1 MADEGLTAP
10 GGTFTFQITAEEKAG
25 ETVSAVLTIPA
36 AGEDGQEA
44 TQDTTVVFN
53 EDGVATVELTA
64 GQSIELQGMAGVD
77 YEIRE
82 TELPEGFRI
91 SNVEGADEVDNE
103 THTASGVIAVGA
115 DDESVTFTN
124 NYSVAS
130 TTTAELGIDLDGTKT
145 IDGRD
150 FQEGDTFTFRI
161 AAAQATPDA
170 PLPTEDMDNDG
181 SAATATITPASGN
194 SASFGF
200 GDITFT
206 EPGEYRYIITEVNP
220 ADDGDEATSG
230 IPGMAYDTVLYRMNI
245 VIADK
250 GDGTLGLLEVSG
262 ENPYT
267 SNLVTNNP
275 LVYTSNPMLQVYTE
289 GSMQSADEVA
299 FENTFSAT
307 ETTAAIRG
315 TKTLDV
321 TDSDRRLG
329 DGDFSFTIT
338 ALGSNMDGGDEFA
351 ADSTQPMPA
360 NNTVSNVANGDV
372 IFGSGTDVMTFTQD
386 MVGKAYGYQIAEVI
400 PEDAQANGDGTYT
413 LNGVTYQ
420 QNVQTVKITVGLDED
435 NVTAVVTPNTNGVNF
450 AFTNS
455 YEPTSTTIGGDSGN
469 EGIAVQKTFTGRD
482 WTSDHGFTFDIKA
495 VSNTAGIELSEMPMP
510 EGSSITI
517 ANPASGTVN
526 TGAFGEMTLEK
537 AGTYVY
543 EVTERNTSHGGVTYD
558 THAATVTV
566 TVTEDG
572 ATGTLSA
579 SVSYDN
585 SLATTEG
592 DRGETGAAAFT
603 NTYSADNTAF
613 SLDGTK
619 NVDVADGF
627 TYTLNNGSFYFD
639 ITPLDGAPAAAT
651 PVGNTGSTQAGGSN
665 DWTSN
670 ITLMDNLT
678 FRLSDLEGAASR
690 DFTYIIT
697 EQSASRPGVG
707 YDTSAYRVVIT
718 VTDNGEGKLSVT
730 NTAIDKGTWDAA
742 SSTFTP
748 AEGGSAA
755 DTVVFTNTY
764 APGSITTAPL
774 EITKTLTG
782 ADLGDGDYS
791 FTISIVSAE
800 PQDGVALPEQRTVS
814 NDADGKVQF
823 GDITFSKPGT
833 YVIAVSEN
841 IPGGAT
847 NPEVTDDDGNP
858 ITYENASDEQ
868 KAMAGWTLDGVTYD
882 THTIQST
889 FTVTDNNGTL
899 TVVRSGTTGNQAFT
913 NTYGATGS
921 LSGADNLKVTK
932 VIDGRSFQTGDSF
945 TFTLT
950 GGDEGTLQ
958 AIENGTVFLPDNA
971 GGLTIN
977 YADGDDTNE
986 KSAAFGDIIFT
997 AAGSYTFNITETV
1010 PDDAVNPNV
1019 NGGAT
1024 TYENA
1029 TDEQKAMA
1037 GWTLAGVTYDNSPHQ
1052 VMVSVTDEGN
1062 GTLTAVVT
1070 GDTANPTVTNTYEP
1084 AGDAVLGSGSISLTK
1099 VLKGKDWDGDSFRFT
1114 ISGVSAQTP
1123 EGTTINDIPLP
1134 AETTVTV
1141 SEATGV
1147 DENGNDT
1154 ADITIGAITFNT
1166 IGTYTYEVREV
1177 VPQSG
1182 DDNYNAGI
1190 EYDDTTVAT
1199 IVVSVTDGLDGTLHV
1214 AVTSQENTIFTNEY
1228 GTELD
1233 YRGAGGLAIVKNLTG
1248 ADIEV
1253 GDFTFTATPADTA
1266 SADKLGISEAGQ
1278 TYTTAGADMTGEG
1291 TASES
1296 ITLLAGETTFTQED
1310 AGTSYTYTVS
1320 EQNGGTT
1327 VDGVTYDGTTYTVT
1341 ITTTDDGQGGI
1352 TVTTTVA
1359 GSDGSSKTYTYDNDG
1374 EEDEQAVIPFNNTY
1388 NASGTLGGDGDVSI
1402 SATKSIQNADIAD
1415 YEEDF
1420 TFNVT
1425 AANGT
1430 DTKTYATAVNA
1441 ADGSITFP
1449 AIAFSTESL
1458 MDDAENGYAAL
1469 SENADGNYTYTYSFA
1484 VSEVTT
1490 GLPAGVTG
1498 SVGSFTVGVV
1508 VTDNGDGT
1516 LDIAVNYPQGSENG
1530 LAFVNTYGAS
1540 ASAEI
1545 QVGGRKDYSVQSGAT
1560 NAPDIAGQF
1569 TFTLTGTDS
1578 AGNTAP
1584 LPDITETRNES
1595 SGAVSFGNISY
1606 DIGDMEGAADNGDG
1620 TRTKV
1625 FTYTVTESGS
1635 VTGVTND
1642 QTASRTFTVTLTDD
1656 GQGNITAVS
1665 SETPGAQ
1672 FIFTNSYNLTPQE
1685 SSPTGEGGITITK
1698 NLEGRGLNEGEFSF
1712 VMQGVAGTASED
1724 MRSSGVNA
1732 ADGTVSMSSVTFN
1745 APGTYQFVI
1754 YEVDNNLGGVDYD
1767 TARYN
1772 AKADVSD
1779 EGDGTLS
1786 VTWSFTDGEDDPIEA
1801 IAFDNSYSAAPT
1813 SVTLGAVKSLD
1824 GRALNEGEFSFELKD
1839 ADGNVL
1845 QTKEN
1850 DTEGAVAFDSIIFD
1864 QPGTYTYTVSEVK
1877 GDDSTITYDETVYT
1891 AIITV
1896 TDDLSGHLAA
1906 EVTDGDGNA
1915 LSMTFANKYTEPVKD
1930 APADSGPTSTGVRTG
1945 DTAAVLP
1952 LVIAMAA
1959 ALVVIFVLGAAI
1971 LRRRRR

>member
-25 ETVSAVLTIPA
+25 ETVSAVLTTPA
-36 AGEDGQEA
+36 AGEGGQEA

-103 THTASGVIAVGA
+103 THTASGAIAVGA

-145 IDGRD
+145 INGRD

-386 MVGKAYGYQIAEVI
+386 MVGKTYGYQIAEVI

-526 TGAFGEMTLEK
+526 TGAFGEMTFEK
-537 AGTYVY
+537 ADTYVY
-543 EVTERNTSHGGVTYD
+543 EVTERDTSHGGVTYD

-603 NTYSADNTAF
+603 NTYSAD
-613 SLDGTK
+613 
-619 NVDVADGF
+619 
-627 TYTLNNGSFYFD
+627 
-639 ITPLDGAPAAAT
+639 
-651 PVGNTGSTQAGGSN
+651 
-665 DWTSN
+665 
-670 ITLMDNLT
+670 
-678 FRLSDLEGAASR
+678 
-690 DFTYIIT
+690 
-697 EQSASRPGVG
+697 
-707 YDTSAYRVVIT
+707 
-718 VTDNGEGKLSVT
+718 
-730 NTAIDKGTWDAA
+730 
-742 SSTFTP
+742 
-748 AEGGSAA
+748 
-755 DTVVFTNTY
+755 
-764 APGSITTAPL
+764 
-774 EITKTLTG
+774 
-782 ADLGDGDYS
+782 
-791 FTISIVSAE
+791 
-800 PQDGVALPEQRTVS
+800 
-814 NDADGKVQF
+814 
-823 GDITFSKPGT
+823 
-833 YVIAVSEN
+833 
-841 IPGGAT
+841 
-847 NPEVTDDDGNP
+847 
-858 ITYENASDEQ
+858 
-868 KAMAGWTLDGVTYD
+868 
-882 THTIQST
+882 
-889 FTVTDNNGTL
+889 
-899 TVVRSGTTGNQAFT
+899 
-913 NTYGATGS
+913 
-921 LSGADNLKVTK
+921 
-932 VIDGRSFQTGDSF
+932 
-945 TFTLT
+945 
-950 GGDEGTLQ
+950 
-958 AIENGTVFLPDNA
+958 
-971 GGLTIN
+971 
-977 YADGDDTNE
+977 
-986 KSAAFGDIIFT
+986 
-997 AAGSYTFNITETV
+997 
-1010 PDDAVNPNV
+1010 
-1019 NGGAT
+1019 
-1024 TYENA
+1024 
-1029 TDEQKAMA
+1029 
-1037 GWTLAGVTYDNSPHQ
+1037 
-1052 VMVSVTDEGN
+1052 
-1062 GTLTAVVT
+1062 
-1070 GDTANPTVTNTYEP
+1070 
-1084 AGDAVLGSGSISLTK
+1084 
-1099 VLKGKDWDGDSFRFT
+1099 
-1114 ISGVSAQTP
+1114 
-1123 EGTTINDIPLP
+1123 
-1134 AETTVTV
+1134 
-1141 SEATGV
+1141 
-1147 DENGNDT
+1147 
-1154 ADITIGAITFNT
+1154 
-1166 IGTYTYEVREV
+1166 
-1177 VPQSG
+1177 
-1182 DDNYNAGI
+1182 
-1190 EYDDTTVAT
+1190 
-1199 IVVSVTDGLDGTLHV
+1199 
-1214 AVTSQENTIFTNEY
+1214 
-1228 GTELD
+1228 
-1233 YRGAGGLAIVKNLTG
+1233 
-1248 ADIEV
+1248 
-1253 GDFTFTATPADTA
+1253 
-1266 SADKLGISEAGQ
+1266 
-1278 TYTTAGADMTGEG
+1278 
-1291 TASES
+1291 
-1296 ITLLAGETTFTQED
+1296 
-1310 AGTSYTYTVS
+1310 
-1320 EQNGGTT
+1320 
-1327 VDGVTYDGTTYTVT
+1327 
-1341 ITTTDDGQGGI
+1341 
-1352 TVTTTVA
+1352 
-1359 GSDGSSKTYTYDNDG
+1359 
-1374 EEDEQAVIPFNNTY
+1374 
-1388 NASGTLGGDGDVSI
+1388 
-1402 SATKSIQNADIAD
+1402 
-1415 YEEDF
+1415 
-1420 TFNVT
+1420 
-1425 AANGT
+1425 
-1430 DTKTYATAVNA
+1430 
-1441 ADGSITFP
+1441 
-1449 AIAFSTESL
+1449 
-1458 MDDAENGYAAL
+1458 
-1469 SENADGNYTYTYSFA
+1469 
-1484 VSEVTT
+1484 
-1490 GLPAGVTG
+1490 
-1498 SVGSFTVGVV
+1498 
-1508 VTDNGDGT
+1508 
-1516 LDIAVNYPQGSENG
+1516 
-1530 LAFVNTYGAS
+1530 
-1540 ASAEI
+1540 
-1545 QVGGRKDYSVQSGAT
+1545 
-1560 NAPDIAGQF
+1560 
-1569 TFTLTGTDS
+1569 
-1578 AGNTAP
+1578 NTAP

-1959 ALVVIFVLGAAI
+1959 ALVVTFVLGAAI